1 MANTV
6 SLRTF
11 VMTSAD
17 ANHNKVWK
25 IEQFDDGS
33 YKTYNGRIGTGVDGK
48 PYPLAE
54 NNLKHDGKAE
64 SLISSKLK
72 KGYEEIDIIQ
82 DASGQAI
89 TKTASVNGFDLEQ
102 VAVNQIETQSKE
114 VLDLVRWFARENI
127 HQITSQTKIQYN
139 AQSGLFETPLG
150 VVGMGVVRDART
162 LLVDIGDLVSK
173 DDFSEDFKHQV
184 ERYCMKIPQDI
195 GMKKLNPRDIFNG
208 LQDVQKQ
215 NDILDSLEG
224 SIRMIMSG
232 GGGGGADQAEQADM
246 EQVFNTRIDLIVDP
260 LEIKRITDKYMR
272 TLKAGHQ
279 CSHLRPRRIFD
290 VQIGDM
296 QRAWEKD
303 GALMSNRTE
312 VFHGSKIGNLLSILK
327 GGLII
332 PTYNTRYCAGR
343 LFGDGVYFANS
354 STKSL
359 NYAYG
364 YWSGSRN
371 EHCFMFLADVALG
384 EPYYPKDSDIGRSSM
399 YPVKGYNSTYAKGG
413 TGYLQNDEL
422 IVYRTSQCVITKMI
436 ECTPGGK

>member
-64 SLISSKLK
+64 SLIASKLK
-72 KGYEEIDIIQ
+72 KGYEELDIIQ

-127 HQITSQTKIQYN
+127 HQIISQSKIQYN

-150 VVGMGVVRDART
+150 VVGMGVVRDARN

-173 DDFSEDFKHQV
+173 DDFGEDFKHQV
-184 ERYCMKIPQDI
+184 ERYCMKIPQNI
-195 GMKKLNPRDIFNG
+195 GRKKLNPRDIFNG

-232 GGGGGADQAEQADM
+232 GGGNAADQAEQADM
-246 EQVFNTRIDLIVDP
+246 EQVFNTRIDLITDP

-272 TLKAGHQ
+272 TLQSMHA
-279 CSHLRPRRIFD
+279 CAHLRPKRIFEIEIREVKNAWD
-290 VQIGDM
+290 GDGS
-296 QRAWEKD
+296 K
-303 GALMSNRTE
+303 MSNISE
-312 VFHGSKIGNLLSILK
+312 YWHGTKIGNILSILK

-332 PTYNTRYCAGR
+332 PPYDSRYCAGR
-343 LFGDGVYFANS
+343 MFGNGVYFS
-354 STKSL
+354 SESSKSL

-364 YWSGSRN
+364 YWSGTRN
-371 EHCFMFLADVALG
+371 DHCFMFLADVAMG
-384 EPYYPKDSDIGRSSM
+384 EAYTPTGPSQSLPKPGYDS
-399 YPVKGYNSTYAKGG
+399 TFAKANVSGVR
-413 TGYLQNDEL
+413 NHEM
-422 IVYRTSQCVITKMI
+422 IVYRTSQANLTRLI
-436 ECTPGGK
+436 EFTPQGR